1 MVNATALVMVCALCG
16 AAGKGSD
23 SRRALDEPNAVQ
35 MRPVVLVVPD
45 TVVVTRED
53 DIVIESLESAVTVNP
68 LSDEWSGR
76 SPASRVRA
84 SWMHRVVRVVEA
96 M

>member
-1 MVNATALVMVCALCG
+1 MNTTALLMVCALCS
-16 AAGKGSD
+16 AADKGLD

-53 DIVIESLESAVTVNP
+53 DIVIEPLDRAVSERP
-68 LSDEWSGR
+68 LVDEWSGR
-76 SPASRVRA
+76 STASRVRA
-84 SWMHRVVRVVEA
+84 SWLHRVVRVVEA